1 MSGQWSGGM
10 LVTTAAII
18 SLQIAQG
25 RSADELSLL
34 AAFFTVL
41 GDNLALIAEQLPE
54 DTAALPAGNSGN
66 TTATVTEDTN
76 ATAVDKRN
84 TKLI

>member
-1 MSGQWSGGM
+1 MAGQCSGGM

-18 SLQIAQG
+18 ALQVSQG

-41 GDNLALIAEQLPE
+41 GDNLALIAGQLPQGNPIPTGE
-54 DTAALPAGNSGN
+54 VSPASSPIAGS
-66 TTATVTEDTN
+66 AN
-76 ATAVDKRN
+76 A
-84 TKLI
+84 

>member
-1 MSGQWSGGM
+1 MAGQCSGGM

-18 SLQIAQG
+18 ALQISQG

-41 GDNLALIAEQLPE
+41 GDNLALIAGQLPQNSLSSTTGV
-54 DTAALPAGNSGN
+54 DSATSLTASN
-66 TTATVTEDTN
+66 TTA
-76 ATAVDKRN
+76 
-84 TKLI
+84 

>member
-1 MSGQWSGGM
+1 MAGQCSGGM

-18 SLQIAQG
+18 ALQISQG

-41 GDNLALIAEQLPE
+41 GDNLALIAGQLPQNSLSSVTGV
-54 DTAALPAGNSGN
+54 DSATSLTAG
-66 TTATVTEDTN
+66 DTN
-76 ATAVDKRN
+76 A
-84 TKLI
+84 

>member
-1 MSGQWSGGM
+1 MAGQCSGGM

-18 SLQIAQG
+18 AVQLSQG

-41 GDNLALIAEQLPE
+41 GDNLALIAGQLPQNSLAAPDNIGTVC
-54 DTAALPAGNSGN
+54 DTAAGDN
-66 TTATVTEDTN
+66 TA
-76 ATAVDKRN
+76 
-84 TKLI
+84 

>member
-1 MSGQWSGGM
+1 MAGQCSGGM

-18 SLQIAQG
+18 ALQISQG

-41 GDNLALIAEQLPE
+41 GDNLALIAGQLPQNSLSSATGS
-54 DTAALPAGNSGN
+54 DTATNLTAGD
-66 TTATVTEDTN
+66 TTA
-76 ATAVDKRN
+76 
-84 TKLI
+84 

>member
-1 MSGQWSGGM
+1 MAGQCSGGM

-18 SLQIAQG
+18 ALQISQG

-41 GDNLALIAEQLPE
+41 GDNLSLIAGQLPQ
-54 DTAALPAGNSGN
+54 DSLSS
-66 TTATVTEDTN
+66 TTGVDSAPSLTVGDAN
-76 ATAVDKRN
+76 V
-84 TKLI
+84 